1 MILTPAYQLKQ
12 GRRREHNR
20 IAHSVPT
27 SLSYFK
33 QSIYMTMPMMLI
45 IIIIIIITTIII
57 ITIIIIIIAIFILL
71 LL

>member
-45 IIIIIIITTIII
+45 IIIIII
-57 ITIIIIIIAIFILL
+57 AIFILL